1 MNNSETLG
9 LFEREILTPATVA
22 SRLQAT
28 FDREIGSIWVE
39 GEISDLSTPYSGHAY
54 FQLKEAIRGQEVR
67 LKAVMWKGRR
77 AYAGGVLT
85 EGMLVLARGRLAVYA
100 PRGEVQ
106 LTVDYLEPRG
116 EGALRLAF
124 EKLKVSLSGEGL
136 FAEERKRPLP
146 FWPAKVAIIS
156 SASGA
161 AVHDFVQTAR
171 SLRPGAHI
179 SLYPVRVQG
188 EGSVA
193 EIVRAISDINLLGG
207 FDLLVL
213 TRGGGSL
220 ADLWSFNTEE
230 VVRAVAS
237 SRLPIVVAIG
247 HSTDQSLA
255 ELAADAQAITPTAA
269 AKIIFR
275 DQFALR
281 EHVAEQNIR
290 LLRAATR
297 TITQRQDRL
306 NGAHLHLKRSVA
318 NQLERRRR
326 DCLELTRRLERFEDR
341 LGLAGQNLDHLFTRL
356 NRAIS
361 GHLEH
366 LSGRLKE
373 SSNML
378 GLLSPAPQLIANKRE
393 LADMEQR
400 IRFAIT
406 NRIAREGQNLSALTS
421 RLEALSPRSILKR
434 GYALVTTGAKGQL
447 INTTQ
452 GLTVGQEL
460 TVRLRHGQFKS
471 IVKSISESPK
481 QSQPDEKDIN

>member
-1 MNNSETLG
+1 MNNTETLG

-54 FQLKEAIRGQEVR
+54 FQLKEAVRGQEIR

-85 EGMLVLARGRLAVYA
+85 EGMLVLARGRLSVYA

-124 EKLKVSLSGEGL
+124 EKLKASLSAEGL
-136 FAEERKRPLP
+136 FTEERKRPLP

-156 SASGA
+156 SPTGA

-193 EIVRAISDINLLGG
+193 EIVQAISDINIWGG

-275 DQFALR
+275 DQAALKD
-281 EHVAEQNIR
+281 HVADQNIR
-290 LLRAATR
+290 LQRAATWA
-297 TITQRQDRL
+297 ITQRQERL
-306 NGAHLHLKRSVA
+306 TGAHLHLRRGLD
-318 NQLERRRR
+318 NQLEHRRR
-326 DCLELTRRLERFEDR
+326 DHLELTRRLERFEDR
-341 LGLAGQNLDHLFTRL
+341 LGLAGQTLDHLFSRL
-356 NRAIS
+356 NRAIGS
-361 GHLEH
+361 HLEH
-366 LSGRLKE
+366 LSSRLKE
-373 SSNML
+373 SSSKL
-378 GLLSPAPQLIANKRE
+378 GLLSPGPQLAVKKRE
-393 LADMEQR
+393 LTDMER
-400 IRFAIT
+400 KLFFST
-406 NRIAREGQNLSALTS
+406 SNRLERGRQNLSALSS
-421 RLEALSPRSILKR
+421 RLEALSPRSILNR

-447 INTTQ
+447 VNTTQ
-452 GLTVGQEL
+452 ELAVGQEL

-471 IVKSISESPK
+471 IVKSIAQGHEPSRADTK
-481 QSQPDEKDIN
+481 ITK